1 MAQGFNSS
9 LRYELDDLC
18 KHCLFNGIKKCVCIN
33 LSFGI
38 DEGLSNSCLHCVNEG
53 LSCPSRDVFAKG
65 KQRFS
70 FDTSAMGYT
79 DT

>member
-18 KHCLFNGIKKCVCIN
+18 KHCLFNGINKWVCIN
-33 LSFGI
+33 LSIGI
-38 DEGLSNSCLHCVNEG
+38 DERLSNSCLHCVKEG
-53 LSCPSRDVFAKG
+53 QSCPSRDVFAKG
-65 KQRFS
+65 KQRSS
-70 FDTSAMGYT
+70 FDTSAMGST